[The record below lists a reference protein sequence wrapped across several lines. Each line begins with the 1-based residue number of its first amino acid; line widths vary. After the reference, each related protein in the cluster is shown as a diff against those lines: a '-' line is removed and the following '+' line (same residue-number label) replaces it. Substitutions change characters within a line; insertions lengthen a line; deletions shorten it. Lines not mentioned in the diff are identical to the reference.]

1 MIIINDCSLTPN
13 PANINSAV
21 SAKVGITEFPD
32 VLSQASW
39 AQIAQASELGIA
51 SSLWSVGDEIDIT
64 VSGEKLTL
72 VIMGFSHDDKAD
84 GSGKAGITF
93 GMKNLMA
100 TTRAMNSSNTN
111 SGGFTGSAMYTWL
124 TGTLLPALPSD
135 LQAVLK
141 SVNKKTSAGSQSS
154 TINTNAMKVFL
165 FSEVEVFG
173 STTYSAAGEGSQYSY
188 FVTAANR
195 IKYRANG
202 SGKANGWWE
211 RSPNASDST
220 SFCGVHS
227 TGSANRYA
235 STFASRGVCFGFCV

>member
-1 MIIINDCSLTPN
+1 MGNCIFLRRGVVPSSGPPKGKTLNEYTWEEISYISSNGL
-13 PANINSAV
+13 I
-21 SAKVGITEFPD
+21 
-32 VLSQASW
+32 
-39 AQIAQASELGIA
+39 SEYGFA
-51 SSLWSVGDEIDIT
+51 VGDEKNIT
-64 VSGEKLTL
+64 LSTDEALTL
-72 VIMGFSHDDKAD
+72 AIMGFSHDDKAD

-100 TTRAMNSSNTN
+100 STRQMNSSNTN

-173 STTYSAAGEGSQYSY
+173 TVTYSKSGEGTQYDY
-188 FVTAANR
+188 FKTNSKV
-195 IKYRANG
+195 KYLSNG
-202 SGKANGWWE
+202 SGSADFWWG
-211 RSPNASDST
+211 RSPRASTSAGFCLVDSGGNAS
-220 SFCGVHS
+220 
-227 TGSANRYA
+227 YA
-235 STFASRGVCFGFCV
+235 SASSSRGVCFGFCV

>member
-1 MIIINDCSLTPN
+1 MGNCIFLRRGAPPSSGPPKGKTLNRYTWEEISYISSNGL
-13 PANINSAV
+13 I
-21 SAKVGITEFPD
+21 
-32 VLSQASW
+32 
-39 AQIAQASELGIA
+39 SEYGFA
-51 SSLWSVGDEIDIT
+51 VGDEKNIT
-64 VSGEKLTL
+64 LSTDEALTL
-72 VIMGFSHDDKAD
+72 AIMGFSHDDKAD

-100 TTRAMNSSNTN
+100 STRQMNSSNTN

-173 STTYSAAGEGSQYSY
+173 TVTYSKSGEGTQYDY
-188 FVTAANR
+188 FKTNSKV
-195 IKYRANG
+195 KYLSNG
-202 SGKANGWWE
+202 SGSADLWWG
-211 RSPNASDST
+211 RSPYASN
-220 SFCGVHS
+220 
-227 TGSANRYA
+227 SANFCLVSSNGNAGSNYA
-235 STFASRGVCFGFCV
+235 DNLRGVCFGFCV